1 MEENQSA
8 KNIRIAKNTFFLY
21 LRMFLMMGISL
32 YTSRIVLSTLGEV
45 DYGLYNVVGGIVTMF
60 TFVNFA
66 MTCATNR
73 YLSFELGKNNIEN
86 VNKVFSTSIIIHVVI
101 AIFIF
106 LLGETIGLWFLNTQM
121 TIPADRMVAANWI
134 YQLSILSCMV
144 MIVSVPYNAIIISY
158 EKMGAYAYISILEV
172 ILKLVIVWMLLISD
186 TVDRLILY
194 GVLMLCV
201 NFVTRIT
208 YQVYCNRKIR
218 FIRFRYIIE
227 KDIIKDMS
235 VYAFW
240 SLCGSAANVFAIQ
253 GQNILLNMFF
263 GPVVNAARGV
273 AVQVQNAIQNFST
286 NFQNAMN
293 PQINKSY
300 AVGDL
305 DYMFSLINASSKYS
319 YYLLYIISLPVVLEI
334 NTEMVAG

>member
-144 MIVSVPYNAIIISY
+144 MIVSVPYNAIIISKV
-158 EKMGAYAYISILEV
+158 EVVLRNLENKQ
-172 ILKLVIVWMLLISD
+172 IEGTSNSERIVYGGL
-186 TVDRLILY
+186 RKGLY
-194 GVLMLCV
+194 
-201 NFVTRIT
+201 
-208 YQVYCNRKIR
+208 Q
-218 FIRFRYIIE
+218 IE
-227 KDIIKDMS
+227 S
-235 VYAFW
+235 P
-240 SLCGSAANVFAIQ
+240 
-253 GQNILLNMFF
+253 LLNKTITI
-263 GPVVNAARGV
+263 RL
-273 AVQVQNAIQNFST
+273 
-286 NFQNAMN
+286 
-293 PQINKSY
+293 K
-300 AVGDL
+300 
-305 DYMFSLINASSKYS
+305 
-319 YYLLYIISLPVVLEI
+319 
-334 NTEMVAG
+334 

>member
-106 LLGETIGLWFLNTQM
+106 LLGETIGPVSYTHLDVYKRQ
-121 TIPADRMVAANWI
+121 I
-134 YQLSILSCMV
+134 YPHS
-144 MIVSVPYNAIIISY
+144 
-158 EKMGAYAYISILEV
+158 GAYGIYDISSYPCFGRSG
-172 ILKLVIVWMLLISD
+172 LV
-186 TVDRLILY
+186 
-194 GVLMLCV
+194 
-201 NFVTRIT
+201 
-208 YQVYCNRKIR
+208 
-218 FIRFRYIIE
+218 
-227 KDIIKDMS
+227 
-235 VYAFW
+235 
-240 SLCGSAANVFAIQ
+240 GS
-253 GQNILLNMFF
+253 
-263 GPVVNAARGV
+263 R
-273 AVQVQNAIQNFST
+273 T
-286 NFQNAMN
+286 
-293 PQINKSY
+293 
-300 AVGDL
+300 
-305 DYMFSLINASSKYS
+305 
-319 YYLLYIISLPVVLEI
+319 
-334 NTEMVAG
+334 

>member
-1 MEENQSA
+1 
-8 KNIRIAKNTFFLY
+8 
-21 LRMFLMMGISL
+21 
-32 YTSRIVLSTLGEV
+32 
-45 DYGLYNVVGGIVTMF
+45 
-60 TFVNFA
+60 
-66 MTCATNR
+66 
-73 YLSFELGKNNIEN
+73 
-86 VNKVFSTSIIIHVVI
+86 
-101 AIFIF
+101 
-106 LLGETIGLWFLNTQM
+106 M

-253 GQNILLNMFF
+253 GQNILLNMF
-263 GPVVNAARGV
+263 
-273 AVQVQNAIQNFST
+273 
-286 NFQNAMN
+286 
-293 PQINKSY
+293 
-300 AVGDL
+300 L
-305 DYMFSLINASSKYS
+305 DQ
-319 YYLLYIISLPVVLEI
+319 
-334 NTEMVAG
+334 

>member
-158 EKMGAYAYISILEV
+158 CENGS
-172 ILKLVIVWMLLISD
+172 
-186 TVDRLILY
+186 
-194 GVLMLCV
+194 LCV
-201 NFVTRIT
+201 
-208 YQVYCNRKIR
+208 YKY
-218 FIRFRYIIE
+218 FRSHIE
-227 KDIIKDMS
+227 VGNCLDVI
-235 VYAFW
+235 
-240 SLCGSAANVFAIQ
+240 
-253 GQNILLNMFF
+253 NI
-263 GPVVNAARGV
+263 
-273 AVQVQNAIQNFST
+273 
-286 NFQNAMN
+286 
-293 PQINKSY
+293 
-300 AVGDL
+300 
-305 DYMFSLINASSKYS
+305 
-319 YYLLYIISLPVVLEI
+319 
-334 NTEMVAG
+334 